1 MFENLNQPYPFSN
14 NFKHNA
20 RTIMLV
26 SMSFIL
32 IVLYIQPL
40 GINFLKS
47 EHDGYFVLGAG
58 FLTAAI
64 LFLNTLIVPGI
75 FPKLFNSSK
84 WTIKKE
90 LIWNFWM
97 FSNLFVAFTFLAWL
111 ARITS
116 YTDLP
121 FFRTGAL
128 SLLPLV
134 LFNLISYNLSLRMKV
149 VNMID
154 SGKSWLKEEITAFQT
169 PDPDQES
176 VHIVA
181 ENKKQAFAEEV
192 ERVILIHSSGNY
204 VEIYW
209 IDRKQAVRK
218 RLFRQSFTNVEKALE
233 SSDVMLKCHRCWMVN
248 INKVQKLKRAASGYH
263 LEMDRI
269 EFPIPVSRN
278 WVPVFKGKLIDL
290 DTIHH
295 QK

>member
-1 MFENLNQPYPFSN
+1 MFENLNQPYQFNN

-20 RTIMLV
+20 RTILMV

-58 FLTAAI
+58 LFTAAT
-64 LFLNTLIVPGI
+64 LFLNTLILPGI
-75 FPKLFNSSK
+75 FPKLFDPSR

-97 FSNLFVAFTFLAWL
+97 FSNLFVVFTLLAWL
-111 ARITS
+111 AKALS

-121 FFRTGAL
+121 YFRTGAL
-128 SLLPLV
+128 SLLPLI
-134 LFNLISYNLSLRMKV
+134 LFNLISYNLSLKMKV

-154 SGKSWLKEEITAFQT
+154 SGKSWLKEEINSFQA
-169 PDPDQES
+169 PEEQES
-176 VHIVA
+176 VHIV
-181 ENKKQAFAEEV
+181 EKNKKQSFAEEV

-204 VEIYW
+204 VELIW
-209 IDRKQAVRK
+209 VDRKQAVRK

-233 SSDVMLKCHRCWMVN
+233 SSDVMLKCHRCWIVN
-248 INKVQKLKRAASGYH
+248 INKVVKLKRTSSGYQ
-263 LEMDRI
+263 LEMERI
-269 EFPIPVSRN
+269 DFPVPVSRN
-278 WVPVFKGKLIDL
+278 WVAEFKEKLNDL
-290 DTIHH
+290 ASIHPL
-295 QK
+295 Q

>member
-1 MFENLNQPYPFSN
+1 MFENLNQPYRFNN

-20 RTIMLV
+20 KTILLV
-26 SMSFIL
+26 SMGFIL

-58 FLTAAI
+58 LLTAAT
-64 LFLNTLIVPGI
+64 LFLNTLILPGL
-75 FPKLFNSSK
+75 FPRLFNPDK
-84 WTIKKE
+84 WTIWKE
-90 LIWNFWM
+90 LVWNLWM
-97 FSNLFVAFTFLAWL
+97 FSNLFALFTLMAWL
-111 ARITS
+111 AKTIS

-134 LFNLISYNLSLRMKV
+134 LFNLISYNLSLKLKV

-154 SGKSWLKEEITAFQT
+154 TGKNWLKDEIGAFQH
-169 PDPDQES
+169 PDQQES
-176 VHIVA
+176 VHLVA
-181 ENKKQAFAEEV
+181 ENRKQAFAEEV

-218 RLFRQSFTNVEKALE
+218 RLFRQSFTNVEKALHT
-233 SSDVMLKCHRCWMVN
+233 SDVMLKCHRCWMVN
-248 INKVQKLKRAASGYH
+248 INKVVKLKRGANGYH
-263 LEMDRI
+263 LEMDQL
-269 EFPIPVSRN
+269 EFTVPVSRN
-278 WVPVFKGKLIDL
+278 WVQRFKEKLI
-290 DTIHH
+290 
-295 QK
+295 

>member
-1 MFENLNQPYPFSN
+1 MG
-14 NFKHNA
+14 
-20 RTIMLV
+20 
-26 SMSFIL
+26 FIL

-58 FLTAAI
+58 LLTAAT
-64 LFLNTLIVPGI
+64 LFLNTLILPGM
-75 FPKLFNSSK
+75 FPKLFDPGK
-84 WTIKKE
+84 WTIRKE
-90 LIWNFWM
+90 IVWNIWM
-97 FSNLFVAFTFLAWL
+97 FSNLFALFTLMAWL
-111 ARITS
+111 AKVTS

-134 LFNLISYNLSLRMKV
+134 LFNLISYNLSLKMRV

-154 SGKSWLKEEITAFQT
+154 SGKSWLKEEMNAFQGL
-169 PDPDQES
+169 PSQES
-176 VHIVA
+176 VHLVA

-209 IDRKQAVRK
+209 IDRKQAVRR
-218 RLFRQSFTNVEKALE
+218 RLFRQSFRNVEMALE

-248 INKVQKLKRAASGYH
+248 INKVMKMKRSANAYH
-263 LEMDRI
+263 LEMEQI
-269 EFPIPVSRN
+269 EFTIPVSRN
-278 WVPVFKGKLIDL
+278 WVAVFKEKLI
-290 DTIHH
+290 
-295 QK
+295 

>member
-1 MFENLNQPYPFSN
+1 MFENLNQPYPFNN
-14 NFKHNA
+14 NFKHNV
-20 RTIMLV
+20 RTILLV
-26 SMSFIL
+26 SMGFIL

-58 FLTAAI
+58 LLTAAT
-64 LFLNTLIVPGI
+64 LFLNTLILPGI
-75 FPKLFNSSK
+75 FPRMFDPAK

-90 LIWNFWM
+90 LIWNLWM
-97 FSNLFVAFTFLAWL
+97 FSNLFVVFTLLAWL
-111 ARITS
+111 AKTLS

-128 SLLPLV
+128 SLLPLI
-134 LFNLISYNLSLRMKV
+134 LFNLISYNLKLKMNV

-154 SGKSWLKEEITAFQT
+154 SGKTWLKEEISSFQN
-169 PDPDQES
+169 PPAQES
-176 VHIVA
+176 VNLVA

-248 INKVQKLKRAASGYH
+248 INKVKKLKRTPSGYD
-263 LEMDRI
+263 LELDRL
-269 EFPIPVSRN
+269 EFPVPVSRN
-278 WVPVFKGKLIDL
+278 WVPKFKEILTEIDSR
-290 DTIHH
+290 
-295 QK
+295 QP

>member
-1 MFENLNQPYPFSN
+1 MFENLNQPYQFNN

-20 RTIMLV
+20 RTILLV
-26 SMSFIL
+26 SMGFIL

-47 EHDGYFVLGAG
+47 EHDGYFVLGTG
-58 FLTAAI
+58 LLTAAT
-64 LFLNTLIVPGI
+64 LFLNTLFFPGL
-75 FPKLFNSSK
+75 FPKMFDPAK
-84 WTIKKE
+84 WTIRKE

-97 FSNLFVAFTFLAWL
+97 FLNLFVVFTFMAWL
-111 ARITS
+111 AKTIS

-128 SLLPLV
+128 SLLPLI
-134 LFNLISYNLSLRMKV
+134 LFNLISYNLSLKMKV

-154 SGKSWLKEEITAFQT
+154 SGKSWLKDEINAFQNS
-169 PDPDQES
+169 PGQES
-176 VHIVA
+176 VHLVA

-209 IDRKQAVRK
+209 IDRKLAVRK
-218 RLFRQSFTNVEKALE
+218 RLFRQSFINVEKALIT
-233 SSDVMLKCHRCWMVN
+233 SDVMLKCHRCWMVN
-248 INKVQKLKRAASGYH
+248 INKVKKLKRAASGYH
-263 LEMDRI
+263 LELEGI

-278 WVPVFKGKLIDL
+278 WIPVFKEKLN
-290 DTIHH
+290 
-295 QK
+295 